1 MSTNQAPAPT
11 ALPDRSARLMVAG
24 IFEILLGCFCLLLV
38 VMMGGVLAAQTRLQG
53 APAQGLNAAAI
64 VQALLIYMLAAVA
77 FIWVGIG
84 LAKARRWAWALTVA
98 WSWVWLVVGA
108 FGFLIV
114 LCVMGHGTWAA
125 IAEQGKLPPQMATV
139 MRITTTVMLGC
150 IYIVVPGLL
159 LALCHPKSVR
169 ATCERRDPKRRWT
182 DRCPLPVLALSLV
195 FALSLISMFSMAAYR
210 WTLPVFGSYVSG
222 ATGAALVVLIAVVL
236 AWLAWGTYRLQ
247 PAAWWGALVV
257 FVVGTANAV
266 VMFAAMDL
274 SELYKKMGMPADQI
288 ELMQKAGILEML
300 TRWGPGLGVAGGIG
314 WLGYL
319 VFLRRYFFG
328 AKVASPAGE
337 QS

>member
-1 MSTNQAPAPT
+1 MSTEHAPPPT
-11 ALPDRSARLMVAG
+11 ALPDRSVRLMVAG
-24 IFEILLGCFCLLLV
+24 VFEILLGCFCLLLV
-38 VMMGGVLAAQTRLQG
+38 MMMGGSGCADQAAG

-64 VQALLIYMLAAVA
+64 VQALVIYVLAAVA

-84 LAKARRWAWALTVA
+84 LARARRWAWALTVA

-108 FGFLIV
+108 FGFVIV
-114 LCVMGHGTWAA
+114 SCVMGQGTWAA
-125 IAEQGKLPPQMATV
+125 IAEQGKLPPQMATA

-150 IYIVVPGLL
+150 IYVVVPGLL
-159 LALCHPKSVR
+159 LALCHQKSVR
-169 ATCERRDPKRRWT
+169 ATCERRDLKTRWT

-195 FALSLISMFSMAAYR
+195 FALSFVSMFSMAAYR

-222 ATGAALVVLIAVVL
+222 ATGAALVVLIAIVL

-247 PAAWWGALVV
+247 PAAWWGAVV
-257 FVVGTANAV
+257 VMVVGTANMI

-274 SELYKKMGMPADQI
+274 SEMYKKMGMPADQI
-288 ELMQKAGILEML
+288 DLLQKSGILEML

-319 VFLRRYFFG
+319 LFVRRYFVG
-328 AKVASPAGE
+328 SRAISPIGE